1 MRLASALLL
10 VFTAGMVLVH
20 LTSTHLLR
28 RAWGEQPP
36 GWLSVLNIFRFEGI
50 YYLALMAYVA
60 WQRGRF
66 LLAPL
71 VIMAVLHVAGWA
83 MAERKPGWLVNSGGA
98 AARARIL
105 TGVQVFDLAET
116 VLLLYIGWV
125 LARVAAAYWVGA

>member
-28 RAWGEQPP
+28 RAWGERPP

-83 MAERKPGWLVNSGGA
+83 MAERRPGWLVNSGRG

-105 TGVQVFDLAET
+105 TSVQIFDLAET
-116 VLLLYIGWV
+116 VLLVYVGWV
-125 LARVAAAYWVGA
+125 LARVVAAY